1 MTQKIRRLV
10 QRAATAAGAAG
21 VGVLTLIAPAGA
33 APAVAGDQSATST
46 LLTTDWQVL
55 TTDSGTRGGIAQWD
69 GPDTFRACD
78 NQADGL
84 RAWAQASWEDSS
96 LGTQY
101 ATVDDPNGAGTCTSG
116 HTPSFVKNI
125 TIHLK
130 ICLRNGSTGTLRYCN
145 VGSGPAF

>member
-10 QRAATAAGAAG
+10 QRAATAAAAAG
-21 VGVLTLIAPAGA
+21 VGALTLVAPAAA
-33 APAVAGDQSATST
+33 APAVAGDHAAAST
-46 LLTTDWQVL
+46 LLSTDWQVL

-96 LGTQY
+96 LGTQH
-101 ATVDDPNGAGTCTSG
+101 ATIDDPNGAGTCTTG
-116 HTPSFVKNI
+116 HTPSFRVNT

-130 ICLRNGSTGTLRYCN
+130 VCLRDGPTGTLRYCH